1 MTRVMNLIG
10 FDNFLF
16 NNMIIKI
23 DVRKIQNQLNIMV
36 FI

>member
-1 MTRVMNLIG
+1 MTRVMNLIW

-23 DVRKIQNQLNIMV
+23 DVRKIQKLNIRV

>member
-1 MTRVMNLIG
+1 MTPVMNLIW

-23 DVRKIQNQLNIMV
+23 DVRKIQKLNIRV

>member
-1 MTRVMNLIG
+1 MNLIW

-23 DVRKIQNQLNIMV
+23 DVRKIQKLNIRV